1 MVVLQED
8 LTRVPVSSDV
18 RSGVVMR
25 FMLCAR
31 DRVSGQVA
39 LVSDS
44 SFESRREAV
53 EAVSGVRDFSAY
65 ADADIFLVDLEAAVP
80 VAVVPWKPEA
90 PVEAPA
96 QAADEGPAADGPAEE
111 PAEDRAVPLSE
122 ILLGVAEIDIM
133 AWTCEDCIYI
143 TTCARAGSLIPAECG
158 SFQWRA

>member
-1 MVVLQED
+1 
-8 LTRVPVSSDV
+8 
-18 RSGVVMR
+18 MR

-31 DRVSGQVA
+31 DRVSGQVT
-39 LVSDS
+39 LVSDA

-65 ADADIFLVDLEAAVP
+65 SNSDIFLVDLEAAVP
-80 VAVVPWKPEA
+80 VAVVPWRPEA
-90 PVEAPA
+90 AQESEEPVASERPPA
-96 QAADEGPAADGPAEE
+96 KDALEE

-122 ILLGVAEIDIM
+122 ILMGVAEIDIM

-143 TTCARAGSLIPAECG
+143 TTCAKSGSLIPAECG